1 MNSPKKGNLVDLGIT
16 GRVAL
21 VHGAGG
27 GLGGA
32 AARML
37 AAEGVVLAVAD
48 IQGEAAESTARQIR
62 ESGGRALAL
71 AWDLGNLQ
79 AVETNVARVE
89 DELGPVD
96 ILVNNTGGPPPT
108 PVLGVGPEVW
118 VDQFRSMVL
127 SVIAIADRVVP
138 GMCERGWGRVVTS
151 ASSGVVA
158 PIANLGLSNSLRTA
172 LVGWSKT
179 LAREVG
185 SAGVTCNVVVPG
197 RIGTARV
204 HALDESKAA
213 RDGRSVTEV
222 TDASIA
228 SIPIGRYGN
237 PEEYAAVV
245 AFLAS
250 EQASYVT
257 GSLVRVDGGLI
268 PST

>member
-1 MNSPKKGNLVDLGIT
+1 MDLGIA

-32 AARML
+32 VARKL
-37 AAEGVVLAVAD
+37 AVEGAVLAVAD
-48 IQGEAAESTARQIR
+48 LRGDAAEATAGEIR
-62 ESGGRALAL
+62 DAGGRALAL
-71 AWDLGNLQ
+71 AWDLGDLE
-79 AVETNVARVE
+79 AVETNVARIE
-89 DELGPVD
+89 NELGPVD
-96 ILVNNTGGPPPT
+96 MLVNNTGGPPPT
-108 PVLGVGPEVW
+108 SVLGVSREAWAGH
-118 VDQFRSMVL
+118 FRSMVL

-158 PIANLGLSNSLRTA
+158 PIANLGLSNSLRAA
-172 LVGWSKT
+172 LLGWSKT

-185 SAGVTCNVVVPG
+185 GSGVTCNVVVPG

-204 HALDESKAA
+204 HALDESKAS
-213 RDGRSVTEV
+213 REGRSVAEV
-222 TDASIA
+222 ADASIA
-228 SIPIGRYGN
+228 SIPLGRYGD
-237 PEEYAAVV
+237 PDEYAAVV

-250 EQASYVT
+250 APASYVT

-268 PST
+268 PSI